1 MNCFASKV
9 RPNQWVL
16 SVLLV
21 FSTAAAYPQSGMLE
35 IRGVLTS
42 PVCAVEKQ
50 NITQL
55 VQQTRIRGQAC
66 GLTTNGTKPMAQM
79 IIARI
84 SEETLSLPAGSNST
98 KQLVTLT
105 YH

>member
-1 MNCFASKV
+1 MNCSVSKV

-21 FSTAAAYPQSGMLE
+21 FSAVAAHAQNGMLE

-42 PVCAVEKQ
+42 PVCSVD
-50 NITQL
+50 
-55 VQQTRIRGQAC
+55 VQQAAQLAQQSRINGQAC
-66 GLTTNGTKPMAQM
+66 GLTSRSNNPMSQM

-84 SEETLSLPAGSNST
+84 SEETLSLVTGSTST